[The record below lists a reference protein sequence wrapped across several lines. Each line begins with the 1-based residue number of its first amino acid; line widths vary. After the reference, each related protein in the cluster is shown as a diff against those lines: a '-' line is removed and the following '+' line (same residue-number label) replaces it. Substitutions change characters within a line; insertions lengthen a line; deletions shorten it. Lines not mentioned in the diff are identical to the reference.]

1 MAEETKSQISTGAC
15 ERCGYHEAKYRE
27 RWNKV
32 LCSQC
37 NYDYDSP
44 SQEELDGRLGTDF

>member
-1 MAEETKSQISTGAC
+1 MKLEKQQTQKTSC
-15 ERCGYHEAKYRE
+15 ERCGYEDAKYRE
-27 RWNKV
+27 RWEKV

-44 SQEELDGRLGTDF
+44 SQEELENRIGTDF